1 MSTRGRLATPAES
14 ETEPPTVP
22 ADLNSAQAKLVYHSL
37 DAAGPGDADDLARR
51 LNLKKMSLF
60 SVLDSL
66 QKAGFVERDGSQY
79 CCA

>member
-1 MSTRGRLATPAES
+1 MSTRGHLATATETKAERR
-14 ETEPPTVP
+14 TVP
-22 ADLNSAQAKLVYHSL
+22 ESLNSPQAKLVFHSL
-37 DAAGPGDADDLARR
+37 DAAGPGDADDLAER

-66 QKAGFVERDGSQY
+66 QKQGFVERDGSQY